1 MAKALFL
8 NLALH
13 GHINPT
19 LPIVRELV
27 RRGDDVAYY
36 STDAF
41 APDILQTGARYRAY
55 GAAVQSRLDLHAR
68 PTDELAWHLM
78 RTAAVVLET
87 ELEGFRSERPDYIIS
102 DSVTPWGQWAGVIL
116 GVPVVTSIS
125 TFAFNR
131 RVLRYAG
138 ARGVRPASARAA
150 FSKMRHVARAFLL
163 GQRLRRKYRAR
174 GPGAIGSVM
183 GHSSLNIVYTSR
195 YFQPCA
201 ETFDERFH
209 FIGPMT
215 SRAQPG
221 GFPWEDVRSPVI
233 VYISLGTLF
242 NANPDFFRACFAA
255 FEREDLQVIMSIGPN
270 VSKEDLGV
278 PPSNVIVKNHVPQL
292 EVLQRA
298 SVFVTHGGM
307 NSVSESLA
315 YGVPVVAVPQM
326 GEQAIVGRRVE
337 ELGAGLYV
345 AKDEATVDTLR
356 GSVRQLLADGRFRRQ
371 AAVIRES
378 FETAGGVGGGADAIV
393 SFAHRA

>member
-8 NLALH
+8 NLALY

-19 LPIVRELV
+19 LPVVRELV
-27 RRGDDVAYY
+27 QRGDEIVYY
-36 STDAF
+36 STDPF
-41 APDILQTGARYRAY
+41 APEISQTGARFRPY
-55 GAAVQSRLDLHAR
+55 GAAVRSRLSLHGR
-68 PTDELAWHLM
+68 PTDELPWLLM
-78 RTAAVVLET
+78 RTAATVLET
-87 ELEGFRSERPDYIIS
+87 ELDGFRAERPDYIIS
-102 DSVTPWGQWAGVIL
+102 DSVTPWGQWTGAIL

-131 RVLRYAG
+131 RVLRYA
-138 ARGVRPASARAA
+138 AAHGVRPASARAA
-150 FSKMRHVARAFLL
+150 FSKIRHVSKAFLL
-163 GQRLRRKYRAR
+163 GQRLRRKYGVR

-183 GHSSLNIVYTSR
+183 GRSGLNIVYTSR
-195 YFQPCA
+195 YFQPRA

-209 FIGPMT
+209 FIGPQT
-215 SRAQPG
+215 SRKEAG
-221 GFPWEDVRSPVI
+221 GFPWDDVGRHVI
-233 VYISLGTLF
+233 VYVSLGTLF
-242 NANPDFFRACFAA
+242 NANLDFYRTCFAA
-255 FEREDLQVIMSIGPN
+255 FEKEDVQVIVSIGPN
-270 VSKEDLGV
+270 VAKDDLGV

-315 YGVPVVAVPQM
+315 YGVPVVVVPQM

-345 AKDEATVDTLR
+345 AKDEASVDRLR
-356 GSVRQLLADGRFRRQ
+356 GSVRQLLTDDRFRRQ

-378 FETAGGVGGGADAIV
+378 FENAGGVAQGADAIV
-393 SFAHRA
+393 TFAHRA